1 MQLTVIE
8 HAGRPIHRGASAI
21 FRPPGG
27 TIGRNVDNHLVLPD
41 ETRQISRLQALL
53 QIEGDRCVLK
63 NLSSVSAVE
72 VNSTPL
78 SCADEYSLKAGDA
91 IRIGTYLLRAER
103 DNMDAGTSE
112 APASQSRDD
121 FWHTLESRFGGGTQ
135 SGTQPGAQPGP
146 REPIS
151 VSASRGGSDALQ
163 RAVAF
168 DELRN
173 VPSDPLEL
181 FGAADSTGDALFE
194 SSPSSLAQPATP
206 LPPAAPASRDRAAA
220 AQKTA
225 SDRAGEWT
233 QTIRARPLVPETR
246 DTPDTPDTVRA
257 VERPG
262 RSAEGPAAA
271 HLDASAQPLLM
282 AFMRG
287 AGLDP
292 ASDEWTTDQLFIAG
306 QLLSLF
312 ANGTVKLL
320 SSRSILKRE
329 VKADMTMLLDR
340 ENNPLKLLPD
350 GGAVLRQMFGL
361 PFPGFM
367 SPQGAVSDAFND
379 LHAHQ
384 IGMVA
389 GMRAALTELLRRFAP
404 ERLERRTPMQQW
416 LDRYVPMRRK
426 ARLWDEY
433 MKLHRDTLLAV
444 EDDFSAVFGSAFLA
458 AYDAEVTQYR
468 NSCRG

>member
-8 HAGRPIHRGASAI
+8 HAGQPIQRGTTAV

-27 TIGRNVDNHLVLPD
+27 TIGRNADNHLVLPD

-53 QIEGDRCVLK
+53 QIEGERCVLR
-63 NLSSVSAVE
+63 NLSSVLVVE

-78 SCADEYSLKAGDA
+78 SCADEHALKAGDA

-103 DNMDAGTSE
+103 DNVKADTSG
-112 APASQSRDD
+112 APASQNRDD
-121 FWHTLESRFGGGTQ
+121 FWHTLESRFGGGTHPAA
-135 SGTQPGAQPGP
+135 QPGA
-146 REPIS
+146 RERTSP
-151 VSASRGGSDALQ
+151 SASRGGGDAGQ

-173 VPSDPLEL
+173 VPSDPLDL
-181 FGAADSTGDALFE
+181 FGPADSTGDGLFE
-194 SSPSSLAQPATP
+194 PSPSNLAQPAAP
-206 LPPAAPASRDRAAA
+206 LPQAPGNLDHPSGARSA
-220 AQKTA
+220 A
-225 SDRAGEWT
+225 SDHAGEWT
-233 QTIRARPLVPETR
+233 QTIRARPLVP
-246 DTPDTPDTVRA
+246 DTPDTMRA
-257 VERPG
+257 VEQPG
-262 RSAEGPAAA
+262 RSGDGDAATR
-271 HLDASAQPLLM
+271 LDASAQPLLM

-287 AGLDP
+287 AGLDT
-292 ASDEWTTDQLFIAG
+292 ASDQWTTDQLHTAG
-306 QLLSLF
+306 QLLALF

-404 ERLERRTPMQQW
+404 ERLEQRTPMQQW

>member
-8 HAGRPIHRGASAI
+8 HAGLPIQRGTTAV

-53 QIEGDRCVLK
+53 QIDGDRCVLK
-63 NLSSVSAVE
+63 NLSSVSVVE

-78 SCADEYSLKAGDA
+78 SCADEHTLKAGDA

-103 DNMDAGTSE
+103 DNVNVGTDE
-112 APASQSRDD
+112 APASESRDD
-121 FWHTLESRFGGGTQ
+121 FWHTLESRFGGGTH
-135 SGTQPGAQPGP
+135 PGAQPGA
-146 REPIS
+146 RERTSP
-151 VSASRGGSDALQ
+151 SASRGGSDAVQ

-181 FGAADSTGDALFE
+181 FGPADSTGDALFE
-194 SSPSSLAQPATP
+194 PSPSNLAQPAAP
-206 LPPAAPASRDRAAA
+206 LPPAAPDSRDR
-220 AQKTA
+220 KYGVRSTA
-225 SDRAGEWT
+225 SDHAGEWT
-233 QTIRARPLVPETR
+233 QTIRARPLVPG
-246 DTPDTPDTVRA
+246 TPDTVRA
-257 VERPG
+257 VEQPA
-262 RSAEGPAAA
+262 RSDGGPAAP
-271 HLDASAQPLLM
+271 HLDVAAQPLLM

-287 AGLDP
+287 AGLDT
-292 ASDEWTTDQLFIAG
+292 ASDQWTTDQLCTAG
-306 QLLSLF
+306 QLLALF

-404 ERLERRTPMQQW
+404 ERLEQRTPVQQW

-433 MKLHRDTLLAV
+433 VKLHRDTLLAV

>member
-8 HAGRPIHRGASAI
+8 HAGLPIQRGTTAV
-21 FRPPGG
+21 FGPPGG

-53 QIEGDRCVLK
+53 QIDGDRCVLK
-63 NLSSVSAVE
+63 NLSSVSVVE

-78 SCADEYSLKAGDA
+78 SCADEHTLKAGDA

-103 DNMDAGTSE
+103 DNVNAGADEASASE
-112 APASQSRDD
+112 SCDD
-121 FWHTLESRFGGGTQ
+121 FWHTLESRFGGGTHPDAP
-135 SGTQPGAQPGP
+135 PGS
-146 REPIS
+146 RERTSPS
-151 VSASRGGSDALQ
+151 VSRGGSDPVQ
-163 RAVAF
+163 RVVAF

-181 FGAADSTGDALFE
+181 FGPADSTGDALFE
-194 SSPSSLAQPATP
+194 PSPSNLAHPAAP
-206 LPPAAPASRDRAAA
+206 LPPAAPGSSDRQFGARS
-220 AQKTA
+220 TA
-225 SDRAGEWT
+225 SDHAGEWT
-233 QTIRARPLVPETR
+233 QTIRARPLVP
-246 DTPDTPDTVRA
+246 DTPDAVRA
-257 VERPG
+257 VEQPA
-262 RSAEGPAAA
+262 RSDGAPAAP
-271 HLDASAQPLLM
+271 HLAAAAQPLLM

-287 AGLDP
+287 AGLDTV
-292 ASDEWTTDQLFIAG
+292 SEQWTTDQFYTAG
-306 QLLSLF
+306 QLLALF

-350 GGAVLRQMFGL
+350 GGSVLRQMFGL

-389 GMRAALTELLRRFAP
+389 GMRAALIELLRRFAP
-404 ERLERRTPMQQW
+404 ERLEHRTPVQQW

-433 MKLHRDTLLAV
+433 VKLHRDTLLAV